1 MGLFGKLKENFN
13 HGGVKIQLQAPAS
26 VSMNDTTVP
35 VTVSITATD
44 QERTIDRVSV
54 IIIAQSH
61 NQAFSD
67 SNNTNPAQGQQHT
80 VAQSDYVQPFTL
92 MPGETKSIEIG
103 IVMNE
108 GAAVAAQ
115 LPEGSGMAQ
124 LAGAFQKLQAVSEAM
139 NGNSWQYYIDA
150 SAKIEG
156 VGFGPSHRQPIQI
169 LKPGEIGTAF
179 QKNIR
184 L

>member
-1 MGLFGKLKENFN
+1 MSLFGKLKENFN

-26 VSMNDTTVP
+26 ISMNDATVP
-35 VTVSITATD
+35 VTVSVTARD
-44 QERTIDRVSV
+44 QQRTIDHVSV
-54 IIIAQSH
+54 AITAQSY

-67 SNNTNPAQGQQHT
+67 SDDTSPAQSQQHT
-80 VAQSDYVQPFTL
+80 VAQSDYAQPFTL
-92 MPGETKSIEIG
+92 MPGETKTVEVS

-124 LAGAFQKLQAVSEAM
+124 IAGVFQKLQSVSEAL
-139 NGNSWQYYIDA
+139 NGSSWQYSIEA

-156 VGFGPSHRQPIQI
+156 VSFGPSYQQPIQI